1 MTEFLHRG
9 NKKKKLVQKMFDD
22 ISTSYD
28 FLNHFLSLGIDR
40 YWRKKFLKQLPI
52 SNNTSI
58 LDVATGTGDIG
69 FEIRKKFSCPII
81 GLDYSYKMLE
91 VGKQKA
97 KKLETKD
104 FKFIQGD
111 AEALPFDD
119 NAFDII
125 TISYGFRNL
134 SNFNNALNEFYRVL
148 KPNGTLGI
156 LEFSKSKYKIF
167 SICFN
172 IYFHY
177 ILPFIGKLISGSNA
191 YKYLPESVIEFA
203 SRDELLKLMKKSNFN
218 KCYMSDL
225 TFGITTIFIGQ
236 KNND

>member
-1 MTEFLHRG
+1 MSEFLHRG

-40 YWRKKFLKQLPI
+40 YWRKKFLNHLPLT
-52 SNNTSI
+52 NEKSI

-69 FEIRKKFSCPII
+69 FEIRRKFSCPIV
-81 GLDYSYKMLE
+81 GLDYSHKMLE
-91 VGKQKA
+91 IGEKKA
-97 KKLETKD
+97 KKLKTKD

-119 NAFDII
+119 NSFDII

-134 SNFNNALNEFYRVL
+134 GNFDNALNEFYRVL

-156 LEFSKSKYKIF
+156 LEFSKSKYKFF

-172 IYFHY
+172 VYFHY
-177 ILPFIGKLISGSNA
+177 ILPFIGKIISGSNA

-203 SRDELLKLMKKSNFN
+203 SRDELLNLMKKSNFK

-225 TFGITTIFIGQ
+225 TFGITSIFIGQ

>member
-22 ISTSYD
+22 ISSTYD
-28 FLNHFLSLGIDR
+28 FLNHFLSLGIDK
-40 YWRKKFLKQLPI
+40 YWRKRFLKQLPI
-52 SNNTSI
+52 TNETSV

-69 FEIRKKFSCPII
+69 FEIRKKFSCPIV
-81 GLDYSYKMLE
+81 GLDYSHKMLE

-97 KKLETKD
+97 KKLNTKD

-119 NAFDII
+119 NSFDII

-134 SNFNNALNEFYRVL
+134 GNFKNALDEFYRVL
-148 KPNGTLGI
+148 KPNGTLGV
-156 LEFSKSKYKIF
+156 LEFSKSKSTFF
-167 SICFN
+167 STCFN

-177 ILPFIGKLISGSNA
+177 IIPSIGKLISGSNA
-191 YKYLPESVIEFA
+191 YKYLPESVTEFT
-203 SRDELLKLMKKSNFN
+203 SRNELLNLMEKTKFN
-218 KCYMSDL
+218 QCYMMDL
-225 TFGITTIFIGQ
+225 TFGITTIFIGHK
-236 KNND
+236 KND

>member
-1 MTEFLHRG
+1 MSEFLHRG
-9 NKKKKLVQKMFDD
+9 DGKKKLVQKMFDD
-22 ISTSYD
+22 ISSHYD
-28 FLNHFLSLGIDR
+28 FLNHFLSLGIDK
-40 YWRKKFLKQLPI
+40 YWRRKFLKLLPF
-52 SNNTSI
+52 SKTTKV
-58 LDVATGTGDIG
+58 LDVATGTGDIS
-69 FEIRKKFSCPII
+69 FAIRKKFECPII
-81 GLDYSYKMLE
+81 GLDYSNNMLNIARSKAEKMN
-91 VGKQKA
+91 
-97 KKLETKD
+97 TSD
-104 FKFIQGD
+104 IKFIQGD

-119 NAFDII
+119 NSFDII

-134 SNFNNALNEFYRVL
+134 GNFKNALNEFHCVL

-191 YKYLPESVIEFA
+191 YKYLPESVVEFA
-203 SRDELLKLMKKSNFN
+203 SRDELLKLMKKTNFQ

-225 TFGITTIFIGQ
+225 TFGITTIFIG
-236 KNND
+236 KKDNE